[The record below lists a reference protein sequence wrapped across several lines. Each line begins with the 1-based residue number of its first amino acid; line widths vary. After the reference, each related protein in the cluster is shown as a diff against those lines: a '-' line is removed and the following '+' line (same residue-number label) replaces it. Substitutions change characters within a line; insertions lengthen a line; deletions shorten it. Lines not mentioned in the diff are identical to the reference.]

1 MACKNLLQTDIVTC
15 RAAIAARTANMTIEC
30 SNTLN
35 YNSGHNNCTLTTAYR
50 LIERQTDRQTNRTLR
65 LIELLLQLKSLVK
78 KVYVSLDC
86 MAI

>member
-15 RAAIAARTANMTIEC
+15 RAAIAARNANMTIEC

-50 LIERQTDRQTNRTLR
+50 LIERQTEQQNIETYRATIAAKKSSKESVCQSRLYGNLR
-65 LIELLLQLKSLVK
+65 
-78 KVYVSLDC
+78 
-86 MAI
+86 